1 MDGEWL
7 FYCTINLSRLIGI
20 LGDSPT
26 QALFIGQNRGKNAN
40 NCLGNRLLRK
50 KKLSLRLC
58 WKLCLIH

>member
-26 QALFIGQNRGKNAN
+26 QTPLYRAKSG
-40 NCLGNRLLRK
+40 
-50 KKLSLRLC
+50 
-58 WKLCLIH
+58 